1 MGRKRQ
7 QMKMGKN
14 SKFYLVMTVSCVLQ
28 VILVNVGN
36 RRAYIITVG
45 FIGRLQE
52 MGKISSLYFFITK
65 ILKLCYKWLK

>member
-14 SKFYLVMTVSCVLQ
+14 SKFYLVMTVSCVLR

-36 RRAYIITVG
+36 RRAYIITVW
-45 FIGRLQE
+45 FIGQMQE
-52 MGKISSLYFFITK
+52 TGKISSLYFLTTK
-65 ILKLCYKWLK
+65 ILILCYKWLK